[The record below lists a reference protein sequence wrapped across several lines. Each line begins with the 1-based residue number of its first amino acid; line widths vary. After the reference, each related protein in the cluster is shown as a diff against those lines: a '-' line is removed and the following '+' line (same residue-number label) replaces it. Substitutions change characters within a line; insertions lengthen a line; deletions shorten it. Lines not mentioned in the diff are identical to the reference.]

1 MIHTKL
7 VKVVLGIAFVSCQ
20 PAAPEQADQSIPQHS
35 RNITTVAPEW
45 DNLFLRKSGWFGG
58 DGIFCI
64 PMDGREAVSATEE
77 SESLW
82 IFSDTLIGD
91 IKGDSIANDGYVM
104 IHNSVGFFK
113 GNKPTMENMEYYYP
127 MDEAGNPE
135 TLFHPEV
142 AEAGE
147 EDYYWLGDG
156 FVNASVDSTLYIFA
170 YRIRNIER
178 DFFPFE
184 QLGVSLIAIPRG
196 SEPPFADQI
205 QYETPFFYP
214 APGDLGDVTW
224 GSAILANTKEAGV
237 PNPDGYI
244 YIYGVQGMFKE
255 LLVARVLPEDFVNFD
270 AYRFWN
276 GESWT
281 ADKNKATPVL
291 KGVSNELSMSAM
303 PDGRYVTA
311 YQNGA
316 ITQEVAVQIAKSP
329 VGPFFP
335 KKVVYSAPQVNEDL
349 DYFAYNAKA
358 HPHLAPSNKLL
369 ISYNLNSFDFFVD
382 VLHDPNLYRP
392 RFVEVDLD

>member
-1 MIHTKL
+1 MIYKNVLKL
-7 VKVVLGIAFVSCQ
+7 ALGIAIVGCQ
-20 PAAPEQADQSIPQHS
+20 SAAPEQADSTIVPS
-35 RNITTVAPEW
+35 VKNISKVAPEW

-64 PMDGREAVSATEE
+64 PMDGREAVPATEDT
-77 SESLW
+77 ESLW

-104 IHNSVGFFK
+104 IHNSLGFLK
-113 GNKPTMENMEYYYP
+113 GNKPDKEHMEYYYP
-127 MDEAGNPE
+127 LDESGNPE
-135 TLFHPEV
+135 TLFHPQV
-142 AEAGE
+142 AEAGDDE
-147 EDYYWLGDG
+147 YYWLGDG
-156 FVNASVDSTLYIFA
+156 FVNSSVDSTLYIFA
-170 YRIRNIER
+170 YRIRNIEQ

-196 SEPPFADQI
+196 SKPPFEDHK

-214 APGDLGDVTW
+214 APGGLGDVTW
-224 GSAILANTKEAGV
+224 GSAILANTAAAGV

-244 YIYGVQGMFKE
+244 YVYGVQGFYKE
-255 LLVARVLPEDFVNFD
+255 MLVCRVLPVDIEDFD

-276 GESWT
+276 GASWT
-281 ADKNKATPVL
+281 ADKHEAKPIL

-303 PDGRYVTA
+303 QDGRYVIA
-311 YQNGA
+311 YQNESLSP
-316 ITQEVAVQIAKSP
+316 EVAVQLAKGP
-329 VGPFFP
+329 AGPFYP
-335 KKVVYSAPQVNEDL
+335 KKIVYSAPQVNEDL

-369 ISYNLNSFDFFVD
+369 ISYNMNSFDFFND
-382 VLHDPNLYRP
+382 VLSDPNLYRP